1 MEKPVS
7 KNLKVSFAK
16 VTPKGILFLGIRFS
30 CIRAIREQWFEKAMI
45 EKGWKIKV
53 YYYED
58 NASHIFILN
67 PEEETLDVCNSIKTS
82 DFQGSKLE
90 RYFQSIQLLKALRKQ
105 SKHRITKRIKENW
118 REENIESIEQ

>member
-1 MEKPVS
+1 MEVS
-7 KNLKVSFAK
+7 AHKNLKVSYAT

-45 EKGWKIKV
+45 EKGWRIKV
-53 YYYED
+53 YYYQD

-90 RYFQSIQLLKALRKQ
+90 RYFKSIQLLKSLRKK
-105 SKHRITKRIKENW
+105 SKSRAIKRRKEAIG
-118 REENIESIEQ
+118 ETSDGGIDQ

>member
-1 MEKPVS
+1 
-7 KNLKVSFAK
+7 
-16 VTPKGILFLGIRFS
+16 FLGIRFS